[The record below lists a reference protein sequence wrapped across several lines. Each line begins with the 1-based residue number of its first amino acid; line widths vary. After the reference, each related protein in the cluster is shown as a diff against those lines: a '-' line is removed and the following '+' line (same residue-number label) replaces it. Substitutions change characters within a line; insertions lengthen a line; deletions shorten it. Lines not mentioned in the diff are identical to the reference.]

1 MDLIALFS
9 FLLLP
14 FHFYL
19 DPMELFNDEYFMRRA
34 LQEAELAFQ
43 EGEIPVGAVVV
54 SQNRIIARAHNL
66 TETLNDVTAHAEMQA
81 ITAAANLLGG
91 KYLNECI
98 LYVTVEPCVMC
109 AGALGWSQIGK
120 VVYGASD
127 EKRGFRKFAPGAL
140 HPKTEVVFGILENE
154 CSQLMKEFFLKKR

>member
-1 MDLIALFS
+1 
-9 FLLLP
+9 
-14 FHFYL
+14 
-19 DPMELFNDEYFMRRA
+19 MRRA
-34 LQEAELAFQ
+34 LQEAELAFA

-66 TETLNDVTAHAEMQA
+66 TETLTDVTAHAEMQA

-91 KYLNECI
+91 KYLNECT
-98 LYVTVEPCVMC
+98 LYVTLEPCVMC

-127 EKRGFRKFAPGAL
+127 EKRGFNKFAPAAL
-140 HPKTEVVFGILENE
+140 HPKTEVVFGVLENE
-154 CSQLMKEFFLKKR
+154 CCTINEGVFFEKKIII